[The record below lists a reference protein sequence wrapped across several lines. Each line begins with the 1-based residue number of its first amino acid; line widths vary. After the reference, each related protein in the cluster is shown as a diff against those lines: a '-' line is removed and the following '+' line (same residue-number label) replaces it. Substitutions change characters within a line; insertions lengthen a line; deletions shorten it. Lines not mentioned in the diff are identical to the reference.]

1 MHSLLEG
8 SKGGKF
14 LAVECL
20 NLHTSVLTLKIVM
33 VISHGDSK
41 DQRIL
46 DKVDM
51 NLQFWGLKNV
61 RS

>member
-1 MHSLLEG
+1 M
-8 SKGGKF
+8 
-14 LAVECL
+14 AVECL

-51 NLQFWGLKNV
+51 NLQGLSSEV
-61 RS
+61 RGGPCNPSYWEDGI

>member
-1 MHSLLEG
+1 M
-8 SKGGKF
+8 
-14 LAVECL
+14 AVEGL

-51 NLQFWGLKNV
+51 NLQGLNFVGVKKV
-61 RS
+61 

>member
-1 MHSLLEG
+1 M
-8 SKGGKF
+8 
-14 LAVECL
+14 AVECL

-33 VISHGDSK
+33 VISHRDSK

-51 NLQFWGLKNV
+51 NLQVLNFGGVKEILKLKG
-61 RS
+61 STKHS